1 MEFENG
7 QKTAESSLCSLLL
20 RKQNEKLELAGKRP
34 LKIPSTALTH
44 SEKYVEDRIK
54 RDTAWKNISTEKQKL
69 LIVFYAMRI
78 EWTRRTEQIV
88 TDLTLG
94 TYLNDEE
101 KNRLN
106 IPRLCR
112 YFMNKLW
119 REKTSHSQRMWL
131 YHYYNENEIKSK
143 LRFEIMKLLD

>member
-1 MEFENG
+1 MEFENE
-7 QKTAESSLCSLLL
+7 QKTESSLCLLLL
-20 RKQNEKLELAGKRP
+20 RKQNEKLQSAGKRP
-34 LKIPSTALTH
+34 LEIPSAALIH
-44 SEKYVEDRIK
+44 SEKYVEDRRK
-54 RDTAWKNISTEKQKL
+54 RDPAWKNISTEKIKL
-69 LIVFYAMRI
+69 LNVFYAMRI

-106 IPRLCR
+106 IPRICR
-112 YFMNKLW
+112 SYMNKIW
-119 REKTSHSQRMWL
+119 REKTTHSARMWL
-131 YHYYNENEIKSK
+131 HYYYNENEIKSK